1 MWKWKYLASIMNN
14 RNIKNRNCY
23 SFNDI
28 TKIGNFD
35 PNNIKIDE
43 NSNKDNITYYIGY
56 ETIKEYVKIYS
67 VNPLY
72 LISRHVME
80 MNV

>member
-1 MWKWKYLASIMNN
+1 MDN

-56 ETIKEYVKIYS
+56 ETIK
-67 VNPLY
+67 
-72 LISRHVME
+72 
-80 MNV
+80 